1 MLREGDPGFDWK
13 IYESKDD
20 ALTKDYRNQYDAT
33 VKVLA
38 DTTKVPLVND
48 VNTAN
53 TFTSQL
59 ASTVFGTGVTWD
71 GLQFHMH
78 AGSEHTI
85 NGKRYDLEMHT
96 VHVKDGAST
105 TEDAGNGFV
114 AAAMGLIFDVDDYDK
129 SVTDDQVRIIDTFFD
144 SMKWGTTG
152 EPVVDVVS
160 YGAIM
165 NMADF
170 ENRWIYKG
178 SVTTPPCAENVYWN
192 VLTTVYPIKQA
203 HLDAFKTKLDEGTAG
218 LAAKG
223 NWRLIQDLKGQSP
236 AMVKKGLAST
246 LEDLAANPEKAGGLV
261 AATVIFA
268 VIAFFALI
276 GCAVFGY
283 QAHSKGESAPAEA
296 KAADVEMAAAPAEEK
311 AAE

>member
-1 MLREGDPGFDWK
+1 MLNASACLSHVRAVASYHIGELQSLTDTMAMHSPTVVTILPELSCGNHRPRCSPLFLRYK
-13 IYESKDD
+13 CL
-20 ALTKDYRNQYDAT
+20 ALIVQFSG
-33 VKVLA
+33 LE
-38 DTTKVPLVND
+38 
-48 VNTAN
+48 
-53 TFTSQL
+53 
-59 ASTVFGTGVTWD
+59 AS
-71 GLQFHMH
+71 
-78 AGSEHTI
+78 
-85 NGKRYDLEMHT
+85 
-96 VHVKDGAST
+96 VHVKDGEST
-105 TEDAGNGFV
+105 TVDAGSGFV

-144 SMKWGTTG
+144 SMKWTATG
-152 EPVVDVVS
+152 EPEVDVIS

-192 VLTTVYPIKQA
+192 VLSTVYPIKQR

-223 NWRLIQDLKGQSP
+223 NWRLIQDLKGQQP
-236 AMVKKGLAST
+236 ALVKKGLASS
-246 LEDLAANPEKAGGLV
+246 LEELAKNPEKAGGLV

-296 KAADVEMAAAPAEEK
+296 KAADVEMAAAAPAEGEAK
-311 AAE
+311 VEE